1 MHMCQEAEIT
11 KFKALIGSIVKI
23 KHLLQRLICFISLV
37 KGYYEGFEIE
47 AEIVNATTL
56 GETTGTADDWALK
69 MGATYAYTIE
79 LPPKLGETIRG
90 ESSVFEVPRSLILP
104 ICARYIKAIE
114 ICHEISSK
122 GSNNLPVCCK

>member
-1 MHMCQEAEIT
+1 M
-11 KFKALIGSIVKI
+11 
-23 KHLLQRLICFISLV
+23 QRLICFVSLV

-122 GSNNLPVCCK
+122 GSNNLPVCCKLTCYRTLVSIETSRA

>member
-1 MHMCQEAEIT
+1 MCQEAEIT
-11 KFKALIGSIVKI
+11 KFRALIDFIRTIEYLKIVLFVLKS
-23 KHLLQRLICFISLV
+23 LL

-79 LPPKLGETIRG
+79 LPPKTTIRG

-104 ICARYIKAIE
+104 ICSRYVKAIE
-114 ICHEISSK
+114 ISHEISRM
-122 GSNNLPVCCK
+122 G